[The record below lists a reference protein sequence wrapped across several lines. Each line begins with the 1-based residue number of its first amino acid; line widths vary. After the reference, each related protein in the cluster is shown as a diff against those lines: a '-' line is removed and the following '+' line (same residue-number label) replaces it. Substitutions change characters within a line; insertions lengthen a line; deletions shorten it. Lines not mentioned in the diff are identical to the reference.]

1 MAPSAMSSTSSANA
15 NEEPDV
21 FCKLVLST
29 EKTYIGEAFVASL
42 MIYTTPTYAIESIDV
57 EEKFKHD
64 GFEAM
69 ELDINNVEL
78 TYQSIDGKEY
88 LAGVLRRWILTPLKK
103 GKHKIEV
110 GNVNAVIEVPKLVDH
125 GFYSI
130 YECQAKEIE
139 IPPVP
144 AEIRVESLPGK
155 KPSGFSGAVGLFE
168 TDIQLSKRTLIVG
181 EEATVTYCVSGIGNP
196 GLINQPSLTLPQC
209 ITIKDSDHS
218 TEVHLTGKNIV
229 GSYTATYRILP
240 TKAGRYSVELPEF
253 IYFDPA
259 SGKYETIPSRK
270 VDIPVAYGEVF
281 EM

>member
-1 MAPSAMSSTSSANA
+1 MAPSAMSSASSVNA

-21 FCKLVLST
+21 FCKLVVST
-29 EKTYIGEAFVASL
+29 EKTYVGEAFVASL
-42 MIYTTPTYAIESIDV
+42 MIYTTHAIESIDIK
-57 EEKFKHD
+57 EAFRHN
-64 GFEAM
+64 GFEAL
-69 ELDINNVEL
+69 ELDISNIQTSYERVN
-78 TYQSIDGKEY
+78 GKQY
-88 LAGVLRRWILTPLKK
+88 LSGVLRRWILTPLKK

-110 GNVNAVIEVPKLVDH
+110 GTVKAVIQVPKLVDY
-125 GFYSI
+125 GFYSV
-130 YECQAKEIE
+130 YEYQAVDIE
-139 IPPVP
+139 IPSVS

-168 TDIQLSKRTLIVG
+168 TDMQLSKRTLIVG

-196 GLINQPSLTLPQC
+196 GLIDQPSLSLPQG

-229 GSYTATYRILP
+229 GSYTATYRIVP

-270 VDIPVAYGEVF
+270 IDIPVAYGEVF